1 MRFCVFFLILLGC
14 AKGER
19 IHAKIVHGGPNMA
32 TPTTSSTT
40 KMPPEPRRPARPAWG
55 PEALQSLRGRCYR
68 LVIKE
73 YEYSICPGINV
84 TQRQTSQTWNSFWG
98 ILGIFETWTTN
109 ADAAPEIL
117 SYESEEMTFTNFA
130 ETFQREQYTDG
141 TDCGGAHGQ
150 KRRNATVEYMC
161 SGAGGGY
168 ALKNVTETT
177 TCEYLL
183 LLACPEACRAN
194 WLVSGTEPQQKM
206 APEQTPSIS
215 STITTTP
222 STTPTT
228 TPPTTPTTSTSTSTS
243 TLSQNISPTMTAA
256 TTTSSPT
263 STPTS
268 SPTSTSTSSQ
278 STLLKDLRNSKTLS
292 TKINELK
299 MQIDSTTKNLQNLSG
314 QLQDALLEV
323 ESFH

>member
-1 MRFCVFFLILLGC
+1 MIFCVFFLILLGC

-194 WLVSGTEPQQKM
+194 WLVSGTEPQQII

-215 STITTTP
+215 PTTTTTP
-222 STTPTT
+222 STTPMS
-228 TPPTTPTTSTSTSTS
+228 TPSTTPTSTPSTTPTTSTSTS

-263 STPTS
+263 PTS
-268 SPTSTSTSSQ
+268 
-278 STLLKDLRNSKTLS
+278 STLLKGNSKTLS

>member
-1 MRFCVFFLILLGC
+1 
-14 AKGER
+14 
-19 IHAKIVHGGPNMA
+19 MA

-109 ADAAPEIL
+109 ADAAPDIL
-117 SYESEEMTFTNFA
+117 SYENEDMTFTNFA

-177 TCEYLL
+177 TCEYLV

-194 WLVSGTEPQQKM
+194 WLVSGTEPQQKI

-215 STITTTP
+215 LTTTSTVPTSTPTIMP
-222 STTPTT
+222 STTPTSTPST
-228 TPPTTPTTSTSTSTS
+228 TQTTTSSTSTSTQ
-243 TLSQNISPTMTAA
+243 TQNISPTMTAA
-256 TTTSSPT
+256 TAMSS
-263 STPTS
+263 PTS
-268 SPTSTSTSSQ
+268 SPTSSQSNSSSQ
-278 STLLKDLRNSKTLS
+278 SMLLKDLRNSKTLS

-323 ESFH
+323 ESFQ

>member
-1 MRFCVFFLILLGC
+1 
-14 AKGER
+14 
-19 IHAKIVHGGPNMA
+19 MA

-109 ADAAPEIL
+109 ADAAPDIL
-117 SYESEEMTFTNFA
+117 SYENEDMTFTNFA

-194 WLVSGTEPQQKM
+194 WLVSGTEPQQKI
-206 APEQTPSIS
+206 APEQTPIIS
-215 STITTTP
+215 LTTTSTVPTSTPTITP
-222 STTPTT
+222 STTPTSTPST
-228 TPPTTPTTSTSTSTS
+228 TQTKTTSTSTSTQ
-243 TLSQNISPTMTAA
+243 TQNISPTMTAA
-256 TTTSSPT
+256 TAMSS
-263 STPTS
+263 PTS
-268 SPTSTSTSSQ
+268 SPTSSQSSSSSQ
-278 STLLKDLRNSKTLS
+278 SMLLKDLRNSKTLS

-323 ESFH
+323 ESFQ

>member
-1 MRFCVFFLILLGC
+1 
-14 AKGER
+14 
-19 IHAKIVHGGPNMA
+19 MA

-109 ADAAPEIL
+109 ADAAPDIL
-117 SYESEEMTFTNFA
+117 SYENEDMTFTNFA
-130 ETFQREQYTDG
+130 ETFQLEQYTDG

-177 TCEYLL
+177 TCAYLL
-183 LLACPEACRAN
+183 LFACPEACRAN
-194 WLVSGTEPQQKM
+194 WLVSGTEPQQKI
-206 APEQTPSIS
+206 APEQTPIIS
-215 STITTTP
+215 LTTTSTVPTSTPTITP
-222 STTPTT
+222 STTPTSTPST
-228 TPPTTPTTSTSTSTS
+228 TQTKTTSTSTSTQ
-243 TLSQNISPTMTAA
+243 TQNISPTMTAA
-256 TTTSSPT
+256 TAMSS
-263 STPTS
+263 PTS
-268 SPTSTSTSSQ
+268 SPTSSQTSSQ
-278 STLLKDLRNSKTLS
+278 SSSSSQSMLLKDLRNSKTLS

-323 ESFH
+323 ESFQ

>member
-1 MRFCVFFLILLGC
+1 
-14 AKGER
+14 
-19 IHAKIVHGGPNMA
+19 MA

-109 ADAAPEIL
+109 ADAAPDIL
-117 SYESEEMTFTNFA
+117 SYENEDMTFTNFA

-194 WLVSGTEPQQKM
+194 WLVSGTEPQQKI
-206 APEQTPSIS
+206 APEQTPIIS
-215 STITTTP
+215 LTTTSTVPTSTPTITP
-222 STTPTT
+222 STTPTSTPST
-228 TPPTTPTTSTSTSTS
+228 TQTTTTTTSTSTSTQ
-243 TLSQNISPTMTAA
+243 TQNISPTMTAA
-256 TTTSSPT
+256 TAMSS
-263 STPTS
+263 PTS
-268 SPTSTSTSSQ
+268 SPTSSQSSSSSQ
-278 STLLKDLRNSKTLS
+278 SMLLKDLRNSKTLS

-323 ESFH
+323 ESFQ